1 MKKHILL
8 IFGLLATC
16 AGSVQA
22 QPEYKLWYDRPAEQ
36 WIEALPLGNG
46 RLGAMV
52 FGDPTHDELQLNEE
66 TVWGGSPYNNTN
78 PKAKDALPEIRRL
91 LFEGKNLEA
100 QKLCG
105 ATICSPRANG
115 MPYQTVGSLHL
126 DFGGF
131 RSYANYYRELDLDRA
146 VATTRFTSGGVD
158 YVREAFTSLTDD
170 VVVLRLTASR
180 PGSISFR
187 ARYTSPMPGTRR
199 SVTSDGLLLLEGK
212 GTDHEGI
219 EGKVRYASLLQC
231 QLDGGQQK
239 IVGDTALVV
248 EGANSALLCIST
260 GTNFKNYKDVSG
272 DALAKAEAYL
282 QGRPSLAGYEQAREK
297 HTATYRKYFRRVS
310 LDLGRNAQAD
320 KPTDVR
326 VREFNTLFDPQ
337 LPALLFQYGRYLL
350 ICSSQPGGQ
359 AANLQGIWNY
369 KKNAPWDGKYTT
381 DINVEMNYWPAEVTA
396 LPEMHEP
403 FIQLVRDV
411 AETGKQS
418 AAMYGC
424 RGWTLHHNT
433 DIWRSTGAVD
443 GPAYGIWPTCNA
455 WFCQHLWD
463 RYLFSGDQDYLASV
477 YPIMKAACEFYL
489 DFLVKE
495 PQHGWLVV
503 APSYSPENSP
513 NVNGKRTFRVIA
525 GCTMDNQM
533 VGDLFSNTI
542 EAATLMDDDR
552 AFVKELKRVIKQLPP
567 MQIGRWGQVQEW
579 MKDWD
584 NPRDRHRHTSHLWGL
599 YPGRQITPSNSRA
612 LMAAAEKTLNGRGDH
627 STGWSM
633 GWKIN
638 FWARLL
644 DGDHTYKLI
653 SELINMALEEKGQNG
668 GLYPNLFDAHPPF
681 QIDGNFAATSGIA
694 EMLLQSHDNA
704 VHLLPALPSVWT
716 KGEVKGLRSRGGFV
730 LEDMQWAD
738 GRLATAT
745 LRSTIGGVMRVR
757 SAVPLTLDGKE
768 LKPAK
773 GECPN
778 PLLRAQA
785 IKKPLIS
792 KEAPKDEM
800 PTRTYYEYDIP
811 TTTGGTYVLTASQA
825 IQ

>member
-8 IFGLLATC
+8 ISGLLATC

-105 ATICSPRANG
+105 AAICSPRANG

-126 DFGGF
+126 DFEGF

-248 EGANSALLCIST
+248 EGANSVLLCIST

-272 DALAKAEAYL
+272 DALPKAEAYL

-337 LPALLFQYGRYLL
+337 LPTARRTGCQPARYLEL
-350 ICSSQPGGQ
+350 QEKCS
-359 AANLQGIWNY
+359 L
-369 KKNAPWDGKYTT
+369 
-381 DINVEMNYWPAEVTA
+381 
-396 LPEMHEP
+396 
-403 FIQLVRDV
+403 
-411 AETGKQS
+411 
-418 AAMYGC
+418 
-424 RGWTLHHNT
+424 GWQIHHRHQRRNE
-433 DIWRSTGAVD
+433 
-443 GPAYGIWPTCNA
+443 
-455 WFCQHLWD
+455 L
-463 RYLFSGDQDYLASV
+463 LASR
-477 YPIMKAACEFYL
+477 
-489 DFLVKE
+489 
-495 PQHGWLVV
+495 
-503 APSYSPENSP
+503 SYS
-513 NVNGKRTFRVIA
+513 
-525 GCTMDNQM
+525 
-533 VGDLFSNTI
+533 
-542 EAATLMDDDR
+542 
-552 AFVKELKRVIKQLPP
+552 
-567 MQIGRWGQVQEW
+567 
-579 MKDWD
+579 
-584 NPRDRHRHTSHLWGL
+584 
-599 YPGRQITPSNSRA
+599 
-612 LMAAAEKTLNGRGDH
+612 
-627 STGWSM
+627 
-633 GWKIN
+633 
-638 FWARLL
+638 
-644 DGDHTYKLI
+644 
-653 SELINMALEEKGQNG
+653 
-668 GLYPNLFDAHPPF
+668 
-681 QIDGNFAATSGIA
+681 FA
-694 EMLLQSHDNA
+694 
-704 VHLLPALPSVWT
+704 
-716 KGEVKGLRSRGGFV
+716 
-730 LEDMQWAD
+730 
-738 GRLATAT
+738 
-745 LRSTIGGVMRVR
+745 
-757 SAVPLTLDGKE
+757 
-768 LKPAK
+768 
-773 GECPN
+773 
-778 PLLRAQA
+778 
-785 IKKPLIS
+785 
-792 KEAPKDEM
+792 
-800 PTRTYYEYDIP
+800 
-811 TTTGGTYVLTASQA
+811 
-825 IQ
+825 